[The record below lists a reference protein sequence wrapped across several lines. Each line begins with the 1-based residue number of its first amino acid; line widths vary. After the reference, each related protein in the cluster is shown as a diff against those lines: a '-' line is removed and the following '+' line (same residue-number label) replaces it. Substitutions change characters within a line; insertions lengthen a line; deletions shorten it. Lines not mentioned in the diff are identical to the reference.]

1 MAKILITTG
10 PTRQYL
16 DPVRFI
22 SNASSGKM
30 GAALIAAALE
40 RGHET
45 IVVSGPVHVDYPTP
59 TKLIWVTTTEEML
72 AACEENFPQCDGLIG
87 AAAPCDYRAQQV
99 AHHKI
104 RKTGEPLQITL
115 VETPDIVASL
125 GRRKRAN
132 QWTVGFALE
141 TEDAHFR
148 AITKLQQKSCD
159 LVVLNGPQAIESDR
173 NSIQIINPSGQVI
186 VASEGPKTQLA
197 EEIIRVIE
205 RQLLKGDGN

>member
-1 MAKILITTG
+1 MARILITTG
-10 PTRQYL
+10 PTREYL

-30 GAALIAAALE
+30 GAALIAAAQA

-45 IVVSGPVHVDYPTP
+45 IVVSGPVRVEYPP
-59 TKLIWVTTTEEML
+59 ATKPIWVNTTDEML
-72 AACEENFPQCDGLIG
+72 QACQEHFPDCDGLIG
-87 AAAPCDYRAQQV
+87 AAAPCDYRASEI

-104 RKTGEPLQITL
+104 RKTGEPLQLTL

-125 GRRKRAN
+125 GKRKRAD

-159 LVVLNGPQAIESDR
+159 LVVLNGPQAIDADE
-173 NSIQIINPSGQVI
+173 NSIQIIDATGGV
-186 VASEGPKTQLA
+186 VAAHQGSKIDLA
-197 EEIIRVIE
+197 HQIIAVIE
-205 RQLLKGDGN
+205 QRLVRSPH